1 MTREE
6 YAWAVDELNKGRSKA
21 IVIRDVETVTIIDEP
36 AFKDKDSRHRL
47 IVVDDIPV
55 AGIWY
60 NKDKPPLPPYQSKKE
75 EQQFKE
81 PRKRGQ
87 YTHGEQAYSR
97 ITSDVVDLLTG
108 PKAKGNIVNQ
118 QAAVFVL
125 SKYVEWGTG
134 RLIKAR
140 KDKKGNRN
148 MQLKDI
154 EKVIGRSSKLTRQ
167 IVNDLIANN
176 IIRVDEDGYLFNK
189 MLITKGSKKL

>member
-6 YAWAVDELNKGRSKA
+6 YAWAVDELNKGHSKA

-47 IVVDDIPV
+47 VVVDDVPV

-75 EQQFKE
+75 EKPKE
-81 PRKRGQ
+81 RKKRGQ
-87 YTHGEQAYSR
+87 YTHGEQAFSR
-97 ITSDVVDLLTG
+97 ITSDVVDLLTNS
-108 PKAKGNIVNQ
+108 KAKGNIVNQ

-125 SKYVEWGTG
+125 SKYIEWGTG
-134 RLIKAR
+134 RLIKLR

-167 IVNDLIANN
+167 IVNDLIANK
-176 IIRVDEDGYLFNK
+176 IIRVDEEGYLFNK
-189 MLITKGSKKL
+189 MLVTKGSKKI